1 MASSSASSVALYI
14 GALVVLALVN
24 LMSESFV
31 EGRSLHLD
39 EGISMVTEALPQQQ
53 YFSLPAERF
62 TEFLGNT
69 PSVVS
74 FASFVTKYQK
84 VYRSLGEIKHRFA
97 TFLEN
102 LELIEATNKK
112 KLSYTLGINEFADLT
127 FDEMRSMYLMNG
139 EQNCS
144 ATKGNHV
151 LTDVELPTVKDWRPE
166 GIVSRVKNQAHC
178 GSCWTFSTT
187 GALEAAHAQAT
198 GKMVLLSEQQLVDC
212 AGDFNNFGCGGGLP
226 SQAFEYIRYNG
237 GLDTEEAYPYDAKD
251 GTCKFLDNKVGAK
264 VYDVVNITEGAE
276 NELKHAVATLRPVS
290 VAFEVINSFRLYKS
304 GVFSD
309 PDCRDSPQTVN
320 HAVLAVGFG
329 VDENGTP
336 YWIIKNSWG
345 ADWGING
352 YFHMELG
359 KNMCGIATCAA
370 YPVVP
375 EDLKKSKM

>member
-1 MASSSASSVALYI
+1 MASSSSSVALYI
-14 GALVVLALVN
+14 GVLVVLGLVN

-84 VYRSLGEIKHRFA
+84 VYKSLGEIKHRFA

-151 LTDVELPTVKDWRPE
+151 LTDVELPKEKDWRPE
-166 GIVSRVKNQAHC
+166 GIVSLVKNQAHC
-178 GSCWTFSTT
+178 GSCWTFR
-187 GALEAAHAQAT
+187 
-198 GKMVLLSEQQLVDC
+198 
-212 AGDFNNFGCGGGLP
+212 FGYLTFKFSYIFGEPRQSSSKNQEVKGL
-226 SQAFEYIRYNG
+226 
-237 GLDTEEAYPYDAKD
+237 
-251 GTCKFLDNKVGAK
+251 
-264 VYDVVNITEGAE
+264 
-276 NELKHAVATLRPVS
+276 
-290 VAFEVINSFRLYKS
+290 INSCKASKTCCLCSDLCPSGAVKIPTSTLY
-304 GVFSD
+304 F
-309 PDCRDSPQTVN
+309 Q
-320 HAVLAVGFG
+320 
-329 VDENGTP
+329 NG
-336 YWIIKNSWG
+336 I
-345 ADWGING
+345 
-352 YFHMELG
+352 
-359 KNMCGIATCAA
+359 
-370 YPVVP
+370 
-375 EDLKKSKM
+375 